1 MSYTIR
7 THPATSR
14 LFHITIEG
22 EAVSRFLQ
30 ETRDLSE
37 QRLTYVP
44 YLRSIA
50 ADALQQAVGKDF
62 AERINTIL
70 RDRSTGGFTLSF
82 ARELGSMDQRVA
94 LGTAVSHLI
103 GIPNFDDMTGNFYAC
118 FTVRDS
124 DESDSYLRQAYR
136 TFTLHTDGTYL
147 KETTD
152 WILMMKMEER
162 SAVGGNSR
170 LLHLDDW
177 SDLARFSNDPHASQP
192 IIYRSPPSKN
202 YPITLEKPTFHEKFD
217 GPAVCFIDQFAYP
230 ETIEEARYLRDL
242 SESMEASSAVV
253 SLKLPAE
260 HIILLNNH
268 FWLHGREAF
277 AKNPNLH
284 RVLMRQRGYFRESH
298 RFSRP

>member
-1 MSYTIR
+1 M
-7 THPATSR
+7 
-14 LFHITIEG
+14 
-22 EAVSRFLQ
+22 SRFLQ
-30 ETRDLSE
+30 ETKDLSE
-37 QRLTYVP
+37 ERLTYVP

-70 RDRSTGGFTLSF
+70 RDRSAGGFTISF
-82 ARELGSMDQRVA
+82 AHELESMDQRVA

-177 SDLARFSNDPHASQP
+177 SDLARFSNNPHASQP
-192 IIYRSPPSKN
+192 IKYKSPPSKN

-217 GPAVCFIDQFAYP
+217 GPAICFIDQFAYP

-277 AKNPNLH
+277 VKNPHLH

-298 RFSRP
+298 ARNR

>member
-230 ETIEEARYLRDL
+230 ETIAEARYLRDL
-242 SESMEASSAVV
+242 FESMEASTAVV
-253 SLKLPAE
+253 SLKLPVD
-260 HIILLNNH
+260 HLILLNNH

-277 AKNPNLH
+277 AKNPHLH
-284 RVLMRQRGYFRESH
+284 RVLMRQRGYFRESR